1 MVKTVSIIGSTG
13 SIGTQTLEVIRE
25 LNEKGAD
32 IRVIALSAGN
42 NVGLLL
48 EQAREFNVKYLSI
61 VREKDAETLRENLRD
76 INPEVYSGDEGLNRI
91 AEIKTDLLFT
101 AIVGMRGLLPTIT
114 AINAGNNIALANKET
129 LVSAGSI
136 VMNLAKEK
144 GVIIF
149 PVDSEHNAILQCL
162 DAGQKKDVKKLIIT
176 ASGGPFRAFTKEDMY
191 KVSVEDALNHPTWNM
206 GGKITIDSATLMNK
220 GLEVIEAMH
229 LFDMDAEDIE
239 VVVHPQSI
247 IHSMVCY
254 KDNSVIAQLS
264 MPSMKLPIQYAL
276 TYPDRMESR
285 IPQVSFAEIGTLTFE
300 EPDLDRFPCLK
311 YAYEAAR
318 TGGTM
323 PCVMNAANEVCAES
337 FLRGEIPFMTIS
349 EIVKKVME
357 GHKSLPS
364 PDLEDI
370 LMCDL
375 EARRTAGGII
385 DGYVR

>member
-149 PVDSEHNAILQCL
+149 PVDSEHNAILQVWT
-162 DAGQKKDVKKLIIT
+162 Q
-176 ASGGPFRAFTKEDMY
+176 
-191 KVSVEDALNHPTWNM
+191 
-206 GGKITIDSATLMNK
+206 
-220 GLEVIEAMH
+220 
-229 LFDMDAEDIE
+229 
-239 VVVHPQSI
+239 
-247 IHSMVCY
+247 
-254 KDNSVIAQLS
+254 
-264 MPSMKLPIQYAL
+264 
-276 TYPDRMESR
+276 DR
-285 IPQVSFAEIGTLTFE
+285 
-300 EPDLDRFPCLK
+300 
-311 YAYEAAR
+311 
-318 TGGTM
+318 
-323 PCVMNAANEVCAES
+323 
-337 FLRGEIPFMTIS
+337 
-349 EIVKKVME
+349 
-357 GHKSLPS
+357 
-364 PDLEDI
+364 
-370 LMCDL
+370 
-375 EARRTAGGII
+375 RRM
-385 DGYVR
+385 